1 MCKNMIKISHTEVSK
16 NSMRLCTYYIKM
28 ENEDHQIDENAQ
40 KRLTK
45 LSNSNKIISVEKK
58 EAH

>member
-1 MCKNMIKISHTEVSK
+1 
-16 NSMRLCTYYIKM
+16 M

-45 LSNSNKIISVEKK
+45 LSNSNKIISVVKK